1 MNAAVGMARRA
12 QDVGLTSWWGFYLVG
27 IVDATADLVTDA
39 VSDIYGWG
47 TDAKDGITPFV

>member
-39 VSDIYGWG
+39 VSDIY
-47 TDAKDGITPFV
+47 